1 MQINEQPYISHFRSM
16 AESTVEDVKHF
27 VKEFNNYLKPS
38 YLTEMYIKFLVEL
51 KHCKEGF
58 PIDRYQHSLQTATRA
73 YRDKRDNEYVVM
85 CLLHDVAEVFD
96 PYHHDGIIAELLK
109 NYISD
114 KNYFILKYHTTFQGF
129 YYWDK
134 LGLDKNARDKYKTN
148 PYYEDALEF
157 VDKYDDKAFDP
168 DYKNMSLEEFRPMLL
183 EFFENRKS
191 NKGSFV

>member
-96 PYHHDGIIAELLK
+96 DPVRAVRRQSTAVVTIDAEYQPKPATLSGHDSDDCVFGDARFTRIGVGCEL
-109 NYISD
+109 
-114 KNYFILKYHTTFQGF
+114 G
-129 YYWDK
+129 
-134 LGLDKNARDKYKTN
+134 
-148 PYYEDALEF
+148 
-157 VDKYDDKAFDP
+157 
-168 DYKNMSLEEFRPMLL
+168 
-183 EFFENRKS
+183 
-191 NKGSFV
+191 